1 MGSGPGKSGG
11 VEDSM
16 FQFECF
22 SRRGWGQ
29 GRVSRGGHVN
39 IASSGR
45 FVRAG

>member
-22 SRRGWGQ
+22 SRRL
-29 GRVSRGGHVN
+29 
-39 IASSGR
+39 SGTGAVG
-45 FVRAG
+45 VRAG